1 MLEVHIENQKENVV
15 VRDREFGQI
24 VPKSLTPK
32 GMEDVFAG
40 RELTTA
46 EQVGSGDLIRGV
58 VPVFSASSPKE
69 VIGFVT
75 ASYYFPAGLVD
86 KINVI

>member
-15 VRDREFGQI
+15 VRDREYAQI
-24 VPKSLTPK
+24 VPKPLSPK

-40 RELTTA
+40 RELTTT

-58 VPVFSASSPKE
+58 APVFPLPARRRSSD
-69 VIGFVT
+69 
-75 ASYYFPAGLVD
+75 SSRPAITFQPVWWTRST
-86 KINVI
+86 